1 MFKKLNARV
10 KKLSLADI
18 KLLNLAVFFA
28 TIVLIKLVPALLKL
42 DVWLL
47 AILAIIFLAKPFYSF
62 WLKKK

>member
-28 TIVLIKLVPALLKL
+28 TIVLVKLIPALLEL
-42 DVWLL
+42 DTWLL
-47 AILAIIFLAKPFYSF
+47 VILAIIFLAKPFYSF
-62 WLKKK
+62 WLKKM

>member
-18 KLLNLAVFFA
+18 KLLNLAVLFA
-28 TIVLIKLVPALLKL
+28 TVVLVKLVPGLLDL

-62 WLKKK
+62 WLKKR